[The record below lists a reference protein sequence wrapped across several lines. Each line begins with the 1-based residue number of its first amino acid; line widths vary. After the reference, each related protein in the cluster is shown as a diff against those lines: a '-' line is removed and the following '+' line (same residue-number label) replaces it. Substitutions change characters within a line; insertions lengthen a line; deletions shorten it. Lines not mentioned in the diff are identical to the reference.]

1 MLQGKKSEAD
11 WAIEILLQEN
21 EAMFYYDLLSKI
33 ADKMNKEKDPGT
45 LASIYTRINMDN
57 RLIYQGE
64 GYWYFDSNR
73 IRKP

>member
-11 WAIEILLQEN
+11 WAVEILLQKN

-33 ADKMNKEKDPGT
+33 ADKMGKEKDNAI

-57 RLIYQGE
+57 RLIHQGE

-73 IRKP
+73 IRMP